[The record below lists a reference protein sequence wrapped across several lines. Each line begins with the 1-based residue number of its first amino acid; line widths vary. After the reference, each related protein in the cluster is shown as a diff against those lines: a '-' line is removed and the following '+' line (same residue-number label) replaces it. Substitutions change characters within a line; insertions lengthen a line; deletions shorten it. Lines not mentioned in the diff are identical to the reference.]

1 MVNITLSIPD
11 NMYEHM
17 KRYPELRWSE
27 VARKSISEKLKD
39 LQLLDDLKYCEEG
52 EKAIERGDVISHKN
66 LIKEM
71 GLENEM

>member
-11 NMYEHM
+11 DMYKFM
-17 KRYPELRWSE
+17 KKYPELRWSE

-39 LQLLDDLKYCEEG
+39 LQLLEDLKDCEEG
-52 EKAIERGDVISHKN
+52 ERAIERGDVISHKD

-71 GLENEM
+71 GLENDI